1 MATAGL
7 AAPELDPALA
17 GVAEAWET
25 FVRALRYARARNR
38 DRSHGLSLSQY
49 ELLRPL
55 LDQPEGMPAGRLAEY
70 AGVTAASATGALDGL
85 QDAGVVERTRTGQ
98 DRRQVTISLT
108 DAGREQLEHKHLDLD
123 GKRRVFFATL
133 APEER
138 EQAERTLRHLAELIE
153 EL

>member
-25 FVRALRYARARNR
+25 FVRAMRHARARNR

-55 LDQPEGMPAGRLAEY
+55 LDQAEGMPAGRLAEY
-70 AGVTAASATGALDGL
+70 AGVTAASATGALDAL
-85 QDAGVVERTRTGQ
+85 ENAGVVERTRAEH
-98 DRRQVTISLT
+98 DRRHVTISLT
-108 DAGREQLEHKHLDLD
+108 TGGREQLEHKQQDLD

-133 APEER
+133 APDER
-138 EQAERTLRHLAELIE
+138 DQAERTLRHLAALIE

>member
-1 MATAGL
+1 MVTAGL
-7 AAPELDPALA
+7 AVPELDPEVA
-17 GVAEAWET
+17 GVAEAWES

-38 DRSHGLSLSQY
+38 DRSHGLTLSQY

-55 LDQPEGMPAGRLAEY
+55 LDQTDGIPVGRLAEF
-70 AGVTAASATGALDGL
+70 AGVTAASATGALDAL
-85 QDAGVVERTRTGQ
+85 HDAGVVKRTRPQ
-98 DRRQVTISLT
+98 HDRRHVTISLT
-108 DAGREQLEHKHLDLD
+108 TAGRKQVERKHLDLD

-138 EQAERTLRHLAELIE
+138 EQAERTLRHLAALIE